1 MLQTF
6 AVSHYRSLRD
16 LKLHLLPLTVVT
28 GANGCGKSNRY
39 RALRLLQRAA
49 EGSLAQALAM
59 EGGIESVCW
68 AGPENPSSLARR
80 GFTTQG
86 GPRRSPLRVAF
97 GFASDDCA
105 YEISLGR
112 RASSNPVIGGSF
124 FGSDPEVKSEYLWE
138 KPPRRKANTWLA
150 REGDR
155 VSLRE
160 QDGSW
165 TRLDYAPSRSRSL
178 LSELGEPAR
187 FPELLAM
194 RERLRRWRFYDGFR
208 TDVDSPLRQSR
219 LGVQTDV
226 LAGDGGDLAAAL
238 QTIVEIGDVDA
249 LNTAIDAA
257 LPGTA
262 LAIRRAEGLRL
273 EVGLHVDG
281 LLREMTAMELSD
293 GTLRYLALL
302 AALLTP
308 RPPEL
313 LVLNEPE
320 QSLHPDLLRPLARQI
335 VSASKRMQ
343 VWIIS
348 HAPQLTAAVE
358 DLSGA
363 AALELVREDGET
375 RVRGQRL
382 VDEPVWP

>member
-16 LKLHLLPLTVVT
+16 LKLHLQPLTVVT
-28 GANGCGKSNRY
+28 GANGCGKSNLY

-49 EGSLAQALAM
+49 EGTLAQALAM

-68 AGPENPSSLARR
+68 AGPENPSSLASR

-97 GFASDDCA
+97 GFASDDYA

-112 RASSNPVIGGSF
+112 RASSNPVLGGSF

-165 TRLDYAPSRSRSL
+165 TARCASPGWVCKPTYSRVTAATSRRRCRPSLRSVMWTPSTL
-178 LSELGEPAR
+178 PSTMHCPVL
-187 FPELLAM
+187 
-194 RERLRRWRFYDGFR
+194 RLRSGVPKACGWR
-208 TDVDSPLRQSR
+208 
-219 LGVQTDV
+219 
-226 LAGDGGDLAAAL
+226 
-238 QTIVEIGDVDA
+238 
-249 LNTAIDAA
+249 
-257 LPGTA
+257 
-262 LAIRRAEGLRL
+262 
-273 EVGLHVDG
+273 
-281 LLREMTAMELSD
+281 SD
-293 GTLRYLALL
+293 CK
-302 AALLTP
+302 LTP